1 MKSIDLNADLGEG
14 MGFDKE
20 LLEIISSASI
30 ACGGHAGDDETMAKT
45 LTAAKKA
52 NVVTGAHPGFEDR
65 KNFGRKQLDIS
76 ASQMGEITVEQIKTI
91 CTIADEVG
99 QKISYVK
106 LHGALYNLAS
116 KDFAYA
122 KTIFSAIKKFDKSLA
137 ILAMDNSAQLR
148 AAKELGFKTIHEA
161 FADRAYQ
168 KNGLLLSRKFDGAVF
183 DRVEMAVDQVLS
195 IAQNNKITS
204 YDGFEISSSANS
216 ICLHGD
222 NKAALKLANAI
233 KLALENA
240 GIKIAAP
247 VLNQD

>member
-1 MKSIDLNADLGEG
+1 MISIDLNADIGEG

-30 ACGGHAGDDETMAKT
+30 ACGGHAGDDETMATT

-76 ASQMGEITVEQIKTI
+76 AIQMGEIIVEQIKNI

-122 KTIFSAIKKFDKSLA
+122 KTIFGAIKKFDANLA
-137 ILAMDNSAQLR
+137 ILAMDNSAQLT
-148 AAKELGFKTIHEA
+148 AAKELGFKTIAEA

-168 KNGLLLSRKFDGAVF
+168 KNGLLVSRKIDGAVF
-183 DRVEMAVDQVLS
+183 DQAQLAVDQVLS
-195 IAQNNKITS
+195 IAQNNKIIS
-204 YDGFEISSSANS
+204 HDGFEISSNATS

-222 NKAALKLANAI
+222 NKAALKLARAI
-233 KLALENA
+233 KRALEDA

-247 VLNQD
+247 VIIQN